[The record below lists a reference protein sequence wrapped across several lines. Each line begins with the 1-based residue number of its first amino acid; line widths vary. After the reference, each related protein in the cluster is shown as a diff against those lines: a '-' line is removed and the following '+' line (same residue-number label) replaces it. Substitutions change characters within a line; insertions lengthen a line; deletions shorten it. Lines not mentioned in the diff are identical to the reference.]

1 MKLWLD
7 DIRPAPEGWTWH
19 FHVDTMIND
28 IKWLMNHNIEIEMIS
43 LDNDLGEWE
52 KEGYKV
58 LDWLETL
65 QIPVNFGIHIHSAN
79 PVAANRMRA
88 VIKRNGWREI
98 K

>member
-43 LDNDLGEWE
+43 LDNDLDMNS
-52 KEGYKV
+52 K
-58 LDWLETL
+58 
-65 QIPVNFGIHIHSAN
+65 I
-79 PVAANRMRA
+79 NR
-88 VIKRNGWREI
+88 NL
-98 K
+98 